1 MPQWAIVV
9 IVGVVVATGGGMLK
23 LLWSI
28 NTQLATLAV
37 TVVGHN
43 RDIVALTATVDH
55 HDRDID
61 ALTAMAWPHQNEHR
75 SRRN

>member
-37 TVVGHN
+37 TVVTLGST
-43 RDIVALTATVDH
+43 VAK

-61 ALTAMAWPHQNEHR
+61 ALTAMAWPHERQHR
-75 SRRN
+75 R